1 MPQITRTNREFA
13 GGGQIG
19 SFIETFSV
27 STGDPLS
34 FTAEQDIYIADPM
47 NPGSTIHFSFL
58 FWNLVGIISS
68 GTSASGT
75 APSANSVA
83 TAWYVRVGT
92 NGNGNAISTWAF
104 WSEQDQVV
112 SDTPIQSVTPPSAWA
127 GGNAT
132 AVSPSAGSGARVIT
146 ARNTVPL
153 IVDADFDHWLVFG
166 SGTSASAVLTVPQ
179 NTSTW
184 GIAVYMHHDA
194 GRVPPLKI
202 YVELES
208 ILQKLLR
215 LGGDPSPEDLTR
227 VMKQVVQQGLEHPSS
242 DLLTKTLAEI
252 DQLDQ
257 AQLKSASIEVR
268 ARINRLEAARKMIES
283 ALKDKK

>member
-1 MPQITRTNREFA
+1 MPQIIRTNREFA

-19 SFIETFSV
+19 SFIETLSV
-27 STGDPLS
+27 TAGDPLS
-34 FTAEQDIYIADPM
+34 FTAEPDIYIADPM

-68 GTSASGT
+68 GNSASGT
-75 APSANSVA
+75 APSANSIA
-83 TAWYVRVGT
+83 TAWYIRVGT
-92 NGNGNAISTWAF
+92 NGNGVGIQTWAF

-112 SDTPIQSVTPPSAWA
+112 TDTPILSVTPPAAWA

-132 AVSPSAGSGARVIT
+132 AVSATAGSGARVIT
-146 ARNTVPL
+146 ARHTVPTA
-153 IVDADFDHWLVFG
+153 VGADFDHWLVFG
-166 SGTSASAVLTVPQ
+166 SGSAASTVLTVPH

-202 YVELES
+202 YLELEAV
-208 ILQKLLR
+208 LQKLLR

-227 VMKQVVQQGLEHPSS
+227 VMKRVVQQGLEQPSA
-242 DLLTKTLAEI
+242 DLLTKTLGEI

-257 AQLKSASIEVR
+257 AQLKSASIEVQ
-268 ARINRLEAARKMIES
+268 ARITRLEAAKKMIES
-283 ALKDKK
+283 ALKEKK